1 MFTGAIAASYY
12 GTPRTTID
20 VDIVVK
26 VSEKNVQPLLL
37 EPLRK
42 AGMQV
47 DERRIKAALKS
58 GYNIVTVKD
67 KRTTLTV
74 DVIFSDK
81 KLRKKPGTIAGL
93 PTFYQTPEELV
104 LSKLRMIKVTTPRE
118 RAIKDKDDIRAIM
131 KHTKVKVK
139 TIEKQAQKES
149 TLAIF
154 KELTREREN
163 S

>member
-1 MFTGAIAASYY
+1 
-12 GTPRTTID
+12 

-42 AGMQV
+42 ADMQF
-47 DERRIKAALKS
+47 DEHKIKAALKS
-58 GYNIVTVKD
+58 GYKIITVKD

-74 DVIFSDK
+74 DVILSDK
-81 KLRKKPGTIAGL
+81 KLKKKHGTIAGL

-104 LSKLRMIKVTTPRE
+104 LSKLRMIKVTIPQE
-118 RAIKDKDDIRAIM
+118 RALKDKDDIRAIL
-131 KHTKVKVK
+131 KQTKVNKK
-139 TIEKQAQKES
+139 AIEKQAKSES
-149 TLAIF
+149 TLAILR
-154 KELTREREN
+154 ELTTKREN

>member
-42 AGMQV
+42 ADMLV
-47 DERRIKAALKS
+47 DERKIKAALKS
-58 GYNIVTVKD
+58 GYKIVTVKD

-81 KLRKKPGTIAGL
+81 KLTKKPGTVAGL
-93 PTFYQTPEELV
+93 PTFFQTPEELV

-118 RAIKDKDDIRAIM
+118 RTPKDKDDIKAIL
-131 KHTKVKVK
+131 KHTKVNKK
-139 TIEKQAQKES
+139 AIEKQAKREN
-149 TLAIF
+149 TLAILR
-154 KELTREREN
+154 ELTTKREN
-163 S
+163 C

>member
-42 AGMQV
+42 AGMQF
-47 DERRIKAALKS
+47 DEQKIKEALKS

-74 DVIFSDK
+74 DVIFSHK
-81 KLRKKPGTIAGL
+81 KLKKKPGTIAGL
-93 PTFYQTPEELV
+93 PTFFQTPEELV
-104 LSKLRMIKVTTPRE
+104 LSKLRMIKVTIPRE
-118 RAIKDKDDIRAIM
+118 RALKDMDDIKAIL
-131 KHTKVKVK
+131 KQTEVNKKA
-139 TIEKQAQKES
+139 IERQAQKDS
-149 TLAIF
+149 TIAILR
-154 KELTREREN
+154 ELTTKRE
-163 S
+163 SS

>member
-26 VSEKNVQPLLL
+26 VSKNNVQPLLL
-37 EPLRK
+37 EPLKK
-42 AGMQV
+42 ADMMV
-47 DERRIKAALKS
+47 DEPKIKAALKS
-58 GYNIVTVKD
+58 EYKIVTVKD

-74 DVIFSDK
+74 DLIFSDK

-104 LSKLRMIKVTTPRE
+104 LSKLRMIKVTIPRE
-118 RAIKDKDDIRAIM
+118 RALKDKDDIRAIL
-131 KHTKVKVK
+131 KQTKVNKK
-139 TIEKQAQKES
+139 AIEKQALREN
-149 TLAIF
+149 TLAILR
-154 KELTREREN
+154 ELTTKREN
-163 S
+163 D

>member
-42 AGMQV
+42 ADMQF
-47 DERRIKAALKS
+47 DEHKIKAALKS

-104 LSKLRMIKVTTPRE
+104 LSKLRMIKVTIPRE
-118 RAIKDKDDIRAIM
+118 RALKDKDDIRAIL
-131 KHTKVKVK
+131 KQTKVNKK
-139 TIEKQAQKES
+139 AIEKQAQRES
-149 TLAIF
+149 TLAILR
-154 KELTREREN
+154 ELTIEREN
-163 S
+163 G